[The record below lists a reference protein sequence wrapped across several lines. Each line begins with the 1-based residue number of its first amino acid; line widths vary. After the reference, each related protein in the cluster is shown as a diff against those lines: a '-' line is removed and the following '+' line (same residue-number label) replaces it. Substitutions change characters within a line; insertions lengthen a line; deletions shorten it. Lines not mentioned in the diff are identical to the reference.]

1 MSGNADGGPIDV
13 LCAGI
18 LVADLFVPPLPRL
31 PGPGELQKVGAM
43 PLAPGGCAVNAALDL
58 VRLGLRVGVCG
69 PVGRDLF
76 GEFIRRDLLG
86 RGLSDASGIR
96 EIADLPTSQTVILP
110 VTGQDRRFIHSVGA
124 NAAFRVA
131 DIDRDAVARCR
142 VLYVGGYGILP
153 GFDPAEL
160 GALFAFARSK
170 GVRTV
175 LDVAGVAADAGP
187 ALLAPVLPHVDA
199 FLPNDD
205 EARLLSGEGDP
216 VRQARRFVD
225 LGAGTAVVTRGG
237 DGLAVATPDG
247 AWTAGA
253 FIVDVI
259 DASGSGDAFDAGFI
273 VGMLEGWNL
282 AQTLAFASAVGG
294 SCCTRLGTTAGVF
307 TRPEA
312 DAFLAAHPFTLKE
325 EEP

>member
-1 MSGNADGGPIDV
+1 MSGNVAAGPIDV

-31 PGPGELQKVGAM
+31 PEPGELQKVGAM

-58 VRLGLRVGVCG
+58 VRLGLRVGVAG

-76 GEFIRRDLLG
+76 GEFIRRDLMG
-86 RGLSDASGIR
+86 RGLADVSGIR
-96 EIADLPTSQTVILP
+96 EIVAVPTSQTVILP

-131 DIDRDAVARCR
+131 DVDRDAVARCR

-153 GFDPAEL
+153 AFDPREL
-160 GALFAFARSK
+160 GGLLSFARSK

-175 LDVAGVAADAGP
+175 LDVAGVAADTGP
-187 ALLAPVLPHVDA
+187 AMLAPVLPHVDA

-205 EARLLSGEGDP
+205 EARLLTGETDP

-225 LGAGTAVVTRGG
+225 LGAATAVVTRGG
-237 DGLAVATPDG
+237 DGLAVATVDG

-253 FIVDVI
+253 FTVDVV

-273 VGMLEGWNL
+273 VGLLEGWDL
-282 AQTLAFASAVGG
+282 GRTLAFASAVGG

-307 TRPEA
+307 TRAEA
-312 DAFLAAHPFTLKE
+312 EAFLASHPFTLKE
-325 EEP
+325 AEP

>member
-1 MSGNADGGPIDV
+1 MSGGAASGPIDV

-31 PGPGELQKVGAM
+31 PEPGELQKVGAM

-58 VRLGLRVGVCG
+58 VRLGLRVGVAG
-69 PVGRDLF
+69 LVGRDLF

-86 RGLSDASGIR
+86 RGLADASGIR
-96 EIADLPTSQTVILP
+96 EIAEVPTSQTVILP

-131 DIDRDAVARCR
+131 DVDRAAVARCR

-153 GFDPAEL
+153 GFEAREL
-160 GALFAFARSK
+160 GDLFAFARAKS
-170 GVRTV
+170 VRTV
-175 LDVAGVAADAGP
+175 LDVAGVAAGTGP
-187 ALLAPVLPHVDA
+187 AMLAPVLPHVDA

-205 EARLLSGEGDP
+205 EARLLTGETDP

-225 LGAGTAVVTRGG
+225 LGAITAVVTRGG
-237 DGLAVATPDG
+237 DGLAVATRDG

-253 FIVDVI
+253 FAVDVV

-273 VGMLEGWNL
+273 VGLIEGWDL
-282 AQTLAFASAVGG
+282 GRTLAFASAVGA

-307 TRPEA
+307 TRAEA
-312 DAFLAAHPFTLKE
+312 ETFLASHPFTLKE
-325 EEP
+325 EAP